1 MAHTVGSDLV
11 PGRLESSNALVGAP
25 IQEAA
30 MSPET
35 VEAVVRPDLAVI
47 ESDQADEVEATAV
60 PVVAAERRS
69 GLVSELPITL
79 VIAGAG
85 AGLVV
90 IAMHHFRW
98 GNLIIGGS
106 LLVAA
111 LMRLVLPTRQAGLLV
126 VRGRLTD
133 VVTMAAIGGSLLVL
147 SAVTRT

>member
-1 MAHTVGSDLV
+1 
-11 PGRLESSNALVGAP
+11 
-25 IQEAA
+25 

-35 VEAVVRPDLAVI
+35 TVEATARPDLAVI
-47 ESDQADEVEATAV
+47 ESDDAAPVEATAV
-60 PVVAAERRS
+60 PVVPQERRS
-69 GLVSELPITL
+69 SVVSELPLTL
-79 VIAGAG
+79 VIGGAG

-111 LMRLVLPTRQAGLLV
+111 LLRLVLPTRQAGLLV

-133 VVTMAAIGGSLLVL
+133 VITMAAIGGSLLL
-147 SAVTRT
+147 LAAVTRT

>member
-1 MAHTVGSDLV
+1 M
-11 PGRLESSNALVGAP
+11 
-25 IQEAA
+25 QEAP

-35 VEAVVRPDLAVI
+35 TVEATARPDLTVI
-47 ESDQADEVEATAV
+47 ESDDAAAVEATAV
-60 PVVAAERRS
+60 PVVPQERRS
-69 GLVSELPITL
+69 GVVSELPLTL

-111 LMRLVLPTRQAGLLV
+111 LLRLVLPTRQAGLLV

-133 VVTMAAIGGSLLVL
+133 VITMAAIGGSLLL
-147 SAVTRT
+147 LAAVTRT

>member
-1 MAHTVGSDLV
+1 
-11 PGRLESSNALVGAP
+11 
-25 IQEAA
+25 

-35 VEAVVRPDLAVI
+35 TVEATARPDLAVI
-47 ESDQADEVEATAV
+47 ESDDAAAVEATAV
-60 PVVAAERRS
+60 PVVAQERRS
-69 GLVSELPITL
+69 GVVSELPLAL

-111 LMRLVLPTRQAGLLV
+111 LLRLVLPTRQAGLLV

-133 VVTMAAIGGSLLVL
+133 VITMAAIGGSLLL
-147 SAVTRT
+147 LAAVTRT

>member
-1 MAHTVGSDLV
+1 
-11 PGRLESSNALVGAP
+11 
-25 IQEAA
+25 

-35 VEAVVRPDLAVI
+35 TVEATARPDLAVI
-47 ESDQADEVEATAV
+47 ESDDAAAVEATAV
-60 PVVAAERRS
+60 PVVAQERRS
-69 GLVSELPITL
+69 GVVSELPLTL

-111 LMRLVLPTRQAGLLV
+111 LLRLVLPTRQAGLLV

-133 VVTMAAIGGSLLVL
+133 VITMAAIGGSLLL
-147 SAVTRT
+147 LAAVTRT

>member
-1 MAHTVGSDLV
+1 
-11 PGRLESSNALVGAP
+11 
-25 IQEAA
+25 

-35 VEAVVRPDLAVI
+35 VEALARPDLAVVQ
-47 ESDQADEVEATAV
+47 SDHAGGIEATAV
-60 PVVAAERRS
+60 PVVAQERRA
-69 GLVSELPITL
+69 GLVSELPLTM

-106 LLVAA
+106 LLFAA
-111 LMRLVLPTRQAGLLV
+111 LLRLVLPTRQAGLLV

-133 VVTMAAIGGSLLVL
+133 VVTMAAIGGALLL
-147 SAVTRT
+147 LAFVTRT

>member
-1 MAHTVGSDLV
+1 
-11 PGRLESSNALVGAP
+11 
-25 IQEAA
+25 

-35 VEAVVRPDLAVI
+35 VEALARPDLAVVDSGASV
-47 ESDQADEVEATAV
+47 EAAEVEATAV
-60 PVVAAERRS
+60 PMVAQERRS
-69 GLVSELPITL
+69 GLVTELPLTL

-98 GNLIIGGS
+98 GNLVIGGS

-111 LMRLVLPTRQAGLLV
+111 LLRLVLPTRQAGLLV

-133 VVTMAAIGGSLLVL
+133 VITMAAIGGALLVL
-147 SAVTRT
+147 AFVTRT